1 MKFVDDL
8 DPTWVPAMLEETS
21 VISKAMPISCRA
33 TILDGFPNRRRAR
46 VVIVRI
52 ESGGILESLV
62 DDRQFQPHVTVG
74 YARRKRETV
83 PSTSMDIAFEL
94 SDVRLVE
101 SRDGEYRTISE

>member
-1 MKFVDDL
+1 MKFVADL
-8 DPTWVPAMLEETS
+8 DPSLVHAMLEETS

-52 ESGGILESLV
+52 DSGGILESLV
-62 DDRQFQPHVTVG
+62 DDSRFQSHVTVG
-74 YARRKRETV
+74 YARRNRQTV
-83 PSTSMDIAFEL
+83 PRTSIDVVFDL

-101 SRDGEYRTISE
+101 SRDGEYRTIRG

>member
-1 MKFVDDL
+1 MKFVADL
-8 DPTWVPAMLEETS
+8 DPSLVPAMLEETS
-21 VISKAMPISCRA
+21 EISRVMPISCRA

-62 DDRQFQPHVTVG
+62 DDSRFQPHVTVG
-74 YARRKRETV
+74 YVRRK
-83 PSTSMDIAFEL
+83 PQAIPGTSIDVAFEL

-101 SRDGEYRTISE
+101 SRDGEYRTVST